1 MADIY
6 LETDI
11 DDSLRALVDYDS
23 DGQSLTAHS
32 RKENEIQV
40 KSEIHIN
47 TQIHKWNTHK
57 EESADDEDYK
67 EELKKSKS
75 WSLLT
80 FK

>member
-23 DGQSLTAHS
+23 DGQSLTAHP

-40 KSEIHIN
+40 EIH
-47 TQIHKWNTHK
+47 KD
-57 EESADDEDYK
+57 ESAEDKGGK
-67 EELKKSKS
+67 EELKKSKR
-75 WSLLT
+75 
-80 FK
+80 

>member
-23 DGQSLTAHS
+23 DGQSLTAHP

-40 KSEIHIN
+40 EIH
-47 TQIHKWNTHK
+47 KEGSAKDKDDK
-57 EESADDEDYK
+57 EEP
-67 EELKKSKS
+67 KKSNR
-75 WSLLT
+75 
-80 FK
+80 

>member
-47 TQIHKWNTHK
+47 TQIHK
-57 EESADDEDYK
+57 
-67 EELKKSKS
+67 
-75 WSLLT
+75 
-80 FK
+80 